1 MSNNVVNFPNTL
13 WSLPQDKEEAE
24 KRIEEF
30 KDAMLD
36 VFLDDFMPFILAR
49 MNAYGIMLEN
59 QHDIALIAHGIRS
72 AIMRTHNREHPLQK
86 FAEET
91 FTFNENEQPTPPA
104 A

>member
-13 WSLPQDKEEAE
+13 WQAPSNKEEAE
-24 KRIEEF
+24 KRLEEF

-36 VFLDDFMPFILAR
+36 VFLDDFMPFLLAR
-49 MNAYGIMLEN
+49 ISTYGIMIEN

-72 AIMRTHNREHPLQK
+72 AVMRTHNRQHPLQK

-91 FTFNENEQPTPPA
+91 FTFDDEKDSTTSPT
-104 A
+104 